1 MPSRSRCCVS
11 RAWTFRSRASRPKHD
26 GRFTIAM
33 CQWLSL
39 SLIECARSFI
49 EQHDITHDP
58 QATCHLAASFQSCAF
73 AHLLRRVKLAVSQVK
88 PTRMVV
94 AGGVARNETLRQLLH
109 KLAAESHVA
118 LHYAPPEY
126 CTGAYSCTRGT
137 CLWSTD
143 CDCARPSLDNGA
155 MIAWCALERLG
166 RQVPFDQ
173 PDSIDRRPR
182 WPLDPNKDATWQWI
196 EKERRQPTNNSKDT
210 SQQVI
215 K

>member
-1 MPSRSRCCVS
+1 MALALTHRVCSQLHRAARHYTRSASDMPSCSLVSIVCLCTFASTSQACRVASQANAHGGGWRSGSERDAATAATQARCRVA
-11 RAWTFRSRASRPKHD
+11 RGTALRASRVLY
-26 GRFTIAM
+26 R
-33 CQWLSL
+33 CVL
-39 SLIECARSFI
+39 
-49 EQHDITHDP
+49 
-58 QATCHLAASFQSCAF
+58 
-73 AHLLRRVKLAVSQVK
+73 
-88 PTRMVV
+88 
-94 AGGVARNETLRQLLH
+94 
-109 KLAAESHVA
+109 ES
-118 LHYAPPEY
+118 
-126 CTGAYSCTRGT
+126 TRGT